1 MMLIITG
8 LLGFLLL
15 LLLPDILWQNEISVH
30 YILNYGKY
38 KEYFI
43 LAHRL
48 LMLFNFGIVGLISF
62 FYLLVR
68 PKNYALVFFTS
79 LLGSYGFFLG
89 ACSHLSLIIYLN
101 HISGFFFQSP
111 ELVQQVIL
119 STGFPSGYLH
129 LLMVGLA
136 SLWWLVTSSMS
147 WDHPFIPKHLGY
159 LGFFIGCNYL
169 LYSLGNF
176 FQFEFIIKWGKVW
189 IYILISLWSVFEF
202 LFIKRMLKNFN

>member
-1 MMLIITG
+1 MLIITG

-43 LAHRL
+43 LAHTL

-101 HISGFFFQSP
+101 KSH
-111 ELVQQVIL
+111 EN
-119 STGFPSGYLH
+119 
-129 LLMVGLA
+129 
-136 SLWWLVTSSMS
+136 
-147 WDHPFIPKHLGY
+147 
-159 LGFFIGCNYL
+159 CR
-169 LYSLGNF
+169 
-176 FQFEFIIKWGKVW
+176 
-189 IYILISLWSVFEF
+189 YIV
-202 LFIKRMLKNFN
+202 